1 MVRPA
6 AVSLLLM
13 LITGIAGAAGRQ
25 LIIIDSNV
33 PRLKPGA
40 IVETSQPLTLS
51 KGERLTLVGDDGMIV
66 HLQGPASGP
75 PAIGETAP
83 ARDDGVVQALSRLFS
98 SDVAPPTKGGWGGF
112 RGEEASPARDSA
124 PGDVWAWNVFRSDSI
139 CVPAGIEP
147 SLWRPDAAGEQSV
160 VLLHISTGK
169 EAEVALPAG
178 QHSALWPRSVPLLD
192 GGEYAVR
199 DPRSLWERRLVVRV
213 IPVGEISTVRQVAWM
228 SDAGC
233 FRQARVLVR
242 ALR

>member
-13 LITGIAGAAGRQ
+13 LIAGIAGAAGRQ

-33 PRLKPGA
+33 PRLTPGA
-40 IVETSQPLTLS
+40 IVETSQPLALS

-75 PAIGETAP
+75 PAIGDAAP
-83 ARDDGVVQALSRLFS
+83 ARDDGVVHALSRLFS

-112 RGEEASPARDSA
+112 RGDDSSQARDSG
-124 PGDVWAWNVFRSDSI
+124 PGDVWAWNVYRSDSI
-139 CVPAGIEP
+139 CVPAGTEP

-160 VLLHISTGK
+160 VVLHISTGK

-178 QHSALWPRSVPLLD
+178 QNSAPWPRSVPLLD

-199 DPRSLWERRLVVRV
+199 DPRSLWERRLVIRV
-213 IPVGEISTVRQVAWM
+213 IPVGEISTVHQVAWM